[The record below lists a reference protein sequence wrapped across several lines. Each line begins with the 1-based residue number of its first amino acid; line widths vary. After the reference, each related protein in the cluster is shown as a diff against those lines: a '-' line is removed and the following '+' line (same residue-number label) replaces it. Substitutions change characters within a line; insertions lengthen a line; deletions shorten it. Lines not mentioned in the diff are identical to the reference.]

1 MTDDLLLDAGLAP
14 AGAEGGQPVRARA
27 YAHAALGERPVIRLI
42 GETTAPAED
51 RAMAFL
57 GYGEPHVSPPLAT
70 GRRRGLGYPA
80 WALVNDPRGAKAAL
94 AAVSG
99 MERAARLAAA
109 RPGAAA
115 DAYAELAA
123 TLPRTHLPSFWEQAG
138 RTFIAAGHGGQAA
151 VMFGRAREAEATYA
165 LPVDEAARRAVFL
178 EYAFAGALPVKAVNA
193 YVVELAGRYE
203 PRRAYDELFELAVR
217 RTLGGLPPWS
227 DLPKQLRKLAKAA
240 KLDPAAEDE
249 RLIATLLGAPAVKR
263 ARPPFWKAYRAT
275 LLAQPRQT
283 LLEVFPTA
291 DGVDEWWLELLRE
304 SGALDTVPAAWLSRM
319 VAHLKRGWRSEPGSP
334 ALLALV
340 ERIAGRLAAEGEPVR
355 LEGGVA
361 WRTRMLDLDLLD
373 ACLAAGVPVADPGS
387 ESVVHLG
394 RWLMNGRI
402 RDLAAVAADP
412 RFAPLLEQAVGS
424 HREAE
429 ELIEIPV
436 LRPMV
441 HAWLLDRTRQ
451 AATGGL
457 LDARS
462 ALGALENALTG
473 PVLAAFDGL
482 REAIEGIDFAV
493 PLCRTLRAGVY
504 DELGWDAF
512 DAALEE
518 LGEDARVSASWPV
531 LTVFTAAKAIAL
543 GPGGRVAEHDLRVPA
558 GTPHLDV
565 LYAGGAF
572 RVAWGTNESRSFYWS
587 SAPSEIH
594 EKDGWHYF
602 HEHRAGLGYAFL
614 TPSGGR
620 VTGRKALHPGDRR
633 PELDETGRMF
643 SDGATFW
650 IQPDAWRPVLRELDP
665 AAGQLGR
672 ASLPAFLED
681 APPPPGARW
690 QLDGCSLAPLPEGLE
705 RTPLGT
711 ADGMIGFRVHAAGGH
726 YTYARADGRG
736 GGAKLTATPWGL
748 LDLPGRAE
756 PLLLTGTGTT
766 VVLAEADGALHW
778 DVTTGRDRWST
789 AKGSSDGTA
798 LVPFQAF
805 WHHLAPRDPG
815 GSAVLRNLTEAGAR
829 ALMDGGAPPVT
840 HERLRRGVAGLVRQ
854 ANELA
859 TRRDELLASAGA
871 TAGLVPGLDEEEL
884 AKALADL
891 VNAQGL
897 LTYQAGR
904 QIAFTVAFLSGEVPP
919 EAVKGAMP
927 GSFHDWTDLIGRLG
941 GLAVRA
947 ISPAT
952 PAPRRAAILA
962 LLELWSGSRL
972 AEPGLRRGVADAP
985 GPTGHLSA
993 EGAHL
998 TLDVT
1003 PNWPGIYQAR
1013 RRRFIEYGT
1022 APRAGEVLDVSAE
1035 LPTGWATPRTLAAFV
1050 DRLRER
1056 GPAEHD
1062 PEAVE
1067 LLCAET
1073 GLGRPAAALLLA
1085 GLPGLDSWGRDF
1097 LPAESREVLG
1107 LKPAEA
1113 VVARD
1118 ELKPLTRQE
1127 RRDLLDAA
1135 VPADPWDQKAL
1146 ARGLAEAWT
1155 ARFGRRPRVPED
1167 AVTAARTLP
1176 LRLPAAR
1183 ALGALTD
1190 PSSVAE
1196 LNRDHDTWL
1205 AGNRY
1210 HEAVEPVSLDD
1221 LLADLALALPWAYAT
1236 LPGGHPVRAGLP
1248 AALDLVRRRL
1258 NHPGLL
1264 LRGGPME
1271 ADGFTGEPYR
1281 GKLDDE
1287 VTAVDDGL
1295 TIVVTHGQTFFRP
1308 ALLGGDARSR
1318 LQLSLETPWDTRTP
1332 PARVVEL
1339 LRSDGYTRMAERTP
1353 LLEAGRWE
1361 ADPRASAPAVLAA
1374 AADTLSLDEDPAV
1387 LYLQLLTLL
1396 EPTDRNVRTWNDWT
1410 PARHKKAAAVLS
1422 ERGLVMAAKRERAG
1436 RGLFLPGGWTKGK
1449 APDLP
1454 AETWKLEALYPLTL
1468 GRRLPETSLPELFE
1482 RAWQRVREGQGP
1494 R

>member
-14 AGAEGGQPVRARA
+14 AGAEGGQAVHARA
-27 YAHAALGERPVIRLI
+27 YIHPALGERPVIRLV
-42 GETTAPAED
+42 GETTAPGED

-70 GRRRGLGYPA
+70 GHRRGLGYPA
-80 WALVNDPRGAKAAL
+80 WALVNDPDGAKAAL
-94 AAVSG
+94 AAVTG

-115 DAYAELAA
+115 DAYAELAG
-123 TLPRTHLPSFWEQAG
+123 TLPRPHLPSFWEQAG

-178 EYAFAGALPVKAVNA
+178 EYALAGALPVKAVNA
-193 YVVELAGRYE
+193 YVGELGERYE

-227 DLPKQLRKLAKAA
+227 DLPKQLRKLARAA
-240 KLDPAAEDE
+240 KLDLAAEDE
-249 RLIATLLGAPAVKR
+249 RLITTLLAAPAMKR
-263 ARPPFWKAYRAT
+263 ARLPFWKHYRAT
-275 LLAQPRQT
+275 LLAQPHAA

-291 DGVDEWWLELLRE
+291 SGVDEWWLELLLE
-304 SGALDTVPAAWLSRM
+304 SGALETVTASWLSRQ
-319 VAHLKRGWRSEPGSP
+319 VAHLKRDWGSDPGSP
-334 ALLALV
+334 VLLDLV
-340 ERIAGRLAAEGEPVR
+340 TRAAGRLAAEGEPVR

-361 WRTRMLDLDLLD
+361 WRTRMLDPDLLD
-373 ACLAAGVPVADPGS
+373 ACLAAGVPVADPRS
-387 ESVVHLG
+387 EAVIHLG
-394 RWLMNGRI
+394 RWLMNGRV

-412 RFAPLLEQAVGS
+412 RFAPLLERAVGD
-424 HREAE
+424 HRELG
-429 ELIEIPV
+429 ELIDIPL

-441 HAWLLDRTRQ
+441 HAWLLDRTR
-451 AATGGL
+451 AAGSGGL

-462 ALGALENALTG
+462 ALDDLEKALTG

-482 REAIEGIDFAV
+482 REAVEGIDFAV
-493 PLCRTLRAGVY
+493 PLRRTVRAGVY
-504 DELGWDAF
+504 DELGWDAY

-518 LGEDARVSASWPV
+518 LGDEARITASWPV

-558 GTPHLDV
+558 GSSHLEV

-572 RVAWGTNESRSFYWS
+572 RVAWGTHESRSFYWS
-587 SAPSEIH
+587 SAPAEIH
-594 EKDGWHYF
+594 QKDGWYYH
-602 HEHRAGLGYAFL
+602 HEHRGGLGYTFL

-633 PELDETGRMF
+633 FELDETGRMLW
-643 SDGATFW
+643 DGDTFW
-650 IQPDAWRPVLRELDP
+650 TQPEAWRPVLRELDP

-681 APPPPGARW
+681 APPPPGAGLR
-690 QLDGCSLAPLPEGLE
+690 LDGCSLAPLPDGLE
-705 RTPLGT
+705 HTPLGRGEKT
-711 ADGMIGFRVHAAGGH
+711 LGFRVHAAGGD
-726 YTYARADGRG
+726 YTYANADGRG
-736 GGAKLTATPWGL
+736 GSANLPATPWAL
-748 LDLPGRAE
+748 LDLPGREE
-756 PLLLTGTGTT
+756 PLLLLGTGATAM
-766 VVLAEADGALHW
+766 LAEPDGTLHW
-778 DVTTGRDRWST
+778 DVTTGRDRWSN
-789 AKGSSDGTA
+789 ARGACEGTA

-805 WHHLAPRDPG
+805 WHHLAPRDPE
-815 GSAVLRNLTEAGAR
+815 GSAVLRNLSEEDAR
-829 ALMDGGAPPVT
+829 ALMTGSAPAVT
-840 HERLRRGVAGLVRQ
+840 HERLRRGVAGLARQ
-854 ANELA
+854 ARDLA
-859 TRRDELLASAGA
+859 ARRDELLTGA
-871 TAGLVPGLDEEEL
+871 AADPGLIPGLDDDEL
-884 AKALADL
+884 AKDLSGL
-891 VNAQGL
+891 VNGQGL
-897 LTYQAGR
+897 LTYGAGR
-904 QIAFTVAFLSGEVPP
+904 QIAFTVAFLAGEVPP
-919 EAVKGAMP
+919 EAVKSGMP
-927 GSFHDWTDLIGRLG
+927 GSYHDWTDLIGRLG

-947 ISPAT
+947 LSPAT
-952 PAPRRAAILA
+952 PRPRRAAILA
-962 LLELWSGSRL
+962 LLELWSRSRL
-972 AEPGLRRGVADAP
+972 AEPGLRRGVADVA
-985 GPTGHLSA
+985 GPTGHLTA
-993 EGAHL
+993 GGAHL
-998 TLDVT
+998 ALDLT
-1003 PNWPGIYQAR
+1003 PDWSGIYQAR

-1035 LPTGWATPRTLAAFV
+1035 LPTGWATPGTLSAFV
-1050 DRLRER
+1050 DRLRAQ

-1062 PEAVE
+1062 PQAVE

-1073 GLGRPAAALLLA
+1073 GLGRPAAALLMA
-1085 GLPGLDSWGRDF
+1085 GLPGLDTWGRDF
-1097 LPAESREVLG
+1097 LDAETFEVLD

-1113 VVARD
+1113 AVARD
-1118 ELKPLTRQE
+1118 ELRSLTLQE

-1155 ARFGRRPRVPED
+1155 ARFGRRARVPEETV
-1167 AVTAARTLP
+1167 AAARTLP
-1176 LRLPAAR
+1176 LRLPAVR
-1183 ALGALTD
+1183 SLGVLTD
-1190 PSSVAE
+1190 PSMAVE
-1196 LNRDHDTWL
+1196 LSRDHDTWL
-1205 AGNRY
+1205 TGGSY
-1210 HEAVEPVSLDD
+1210 HEKVEPVALND

-1264 LRGGPME
+1264 LSGGPMD
-1271 ADGFTGEPYR
+1271 AKGFTGEPYQGR
-1281 GKLDDE
+1281 LEESVGAL
-1287 VTAVDDGL
+1287 DDGL
-1295 TIVVTHGQTFFRP
+1295 TILVTHGQTFFRP
-1308 ALLGGDARSR
+1308 ALLGDDARSR
-1318 LQLSLETPWDTRTP
+1318 LQLSLETPWDNRTP
-1332 PARVVEL
+1332 AARLVEL

-1361 ADPRASAPAVLAA
+1361 ADPRAGAPDVVAA
-1374 AADTLSLDEDPAV
+1374 AAGHLGLDEDAAV

-1410 PARHKKAAAVLS
+1410 PARHKKAAAVLA

-1454 AETWKLEALYPLTL
+1454 AETWKLETLYPLTL
-1468 GRRLPETSLPELFE
+1468 ARRLPETSLPELFE
-1482 RAWQRVREGQGP
+1482 RAWQHVRDGKGP